1 MADANTA
8 SSTRNRLTR
17 NRFARQR
24 PEVRLARD
32 LIKTDHQLGKQRGE
46 EGPADLGTEIADLW
60 RRLMDRIRG
69 RSAPAPAG
77 GGGGV
82 GGGASGGGDGGGWSG
97 YPQGEPQQSAGA
109 GMSVHEER
117 MIRLESQ
124 IKKLSPRQHEAF
136 EDAVLNLVRTDKKWQ
151 KVFEESPET
160 IPTVVR
166 FAGNAQRRE
175 LLRDAPPTAADL
187 RATADLREQWERPA
201 PAVGSS
207 IRSGFQ
213 GPGQNEFSGGHE
225 FEVAAQTNLRES
237 TTHAVSTP
245 RRGELTDGHT
255 FVASEHRHILDDSA
269 SESAFVT
276 NSPLMSP
283 VSLPTSPELH
293 TRSIDIPQ
301 SMLDSE
307 GRSIVRE
314 AYDSPLSPTT
324 PRPFDVPS
332 NTASPQHVQA
342 KTQGRARK

>member
-32 LIKTDHQLGKQRGE
+32 LIETDHRLGKQRGE

-69 RSAPAPAG
+69 RSAPAPP
-77 GGGGV
+77 GGGV
-82 GGGASGGGDGGGWSG
+82 GGGASGGGDGGDRSG
-97 YPQGEPQQSAGA
+97 YPQGEPQQSAGS

-117 MIRLESQ
+117 MVRLESQ

-151 KVFEESPET
+151 KVFEETPET
-160 IPTVVR
+160 IPAVVR

-175 LLRDAPPTAADL
+175 LLRDAPPTVADL

-201 PAVGSS
+201 PATGSS

-213 GPGQNEFSGGHE
+213 GPGQNEFIGGHE
-225 FEVAAQTNLRES
+225 FEVTAHTNLRES
-237 TTHAVSTP
+237 TTHAASMP
-245 RRGELTDGHT
+245 RGGELTDGHT
-255 FVASEHRHILDDSA
+255 FVASQHRHLLDDSA
-269 SESAFVT
+269 SESLSVT
-276 NSPLMSP
+276 DFPPMSP
-283 VSLPTSPELH
+283 VSPPVSPELH
-293 TRSIDIPQ
+293 TTSPVFPPPLLSSQ
-301 SMLDSE
+301 
-307 GRSIVRE
+307 GQSIVRASYE
-314 AYDSPLSPTT
+314 DVSRSST
-324 PRPFDVPS
+324 PRQGDVPS
-332 NTASPQHVQA
+332 PVIKNAAVRTNSQS
-342 KTQGRARK
+342 RARK